1 MVSLRTIYKSML
13 AIEQSEGAGARVR
26 RSIGNMK
33 MRNFDPFLMLDHFNV
48 LPDAGFPH
56 HPHLGQETITY
67 ITKGQMVHEDFNNHL
82 SVLNPGDLQFMTA
95 GKGIVHS
102 EMPVKQEDLSNVVG
116 MQLWVDL
123 PNDLKES
130 TPRYRD
136 LRNDEIP
143 IYQDDSVKVKV
154 ISGKVGNVESLKE
167 LAYTPMF
174 YYHYQVK
181 SGANFEQFV
190 EPNFNTFLYILDGD
204 LKINDKVYHQYDT
217 LFFNMDGD
225 TIKGEVPSGSKEADF
240 VLIGGLKLN
249 QNSIQHGPFV
259 ANSKERI
266 MQGFY
271 DYQLA
276 QGPFSPLRTWETKI
290 SDGVDSKKLNKLLNV
305 RDEL

>member
-1 MVSLRTIYKSML
+1 
-13 AIEQSEGAGARVR
+13 
-26 RSIGNMK
+26 
-33 MRNFDPFLMLDHFNV
+33 
-48 LPDAGFPH
+48 
-56 HPHLGQETITY
+56 
-67 ITKGQMVHEDFNNHL
+67 MVHEDFNNHL

-154 ISGKVGNVESLKE
+154 ISGKV
-167 LAYTPMF
+167 
-174 YYHYQVK
+174 
-181 SGANFEQFV
+181 
-190 EPNFNTFLYILDGD
+190 DGD